1 MTVAKHT
8 SPPFI
13 YSGLSSDTKP
23 DATPLSIFY
32 ETDTGDEFLML
43 SSWTQCKDALSQYTT
58 LTTLLAGEN
67 GASYSGGYIQV
78 SGGGPEYKEYDMSGG
93 TNQTTWAT
101 EKKLILG
108 IRYYGDTGGI
118 IGFVDY
124 GDNETYITVR
134 DATQYG
140 IQEIGI
146 QAKVIYGQGNGTFP
160 TTACGDANDILGIFK
175 TKVMTS

>member
-1 MTVAKHT
+1 
-8 SPPFI
+8 
-13 YSGLSSDTKP
+13 
-23 DATPLSIFY
+23 
-32 ETDTGDEFLML
+32 
-43 SSWTQCKDALSQYTT
+43 
-58 LTTLLAGEN
+58 
-67 GASYSGGYIQV
+67 
-78 SGGGPEYKEYDMSGG
+78 MSGG

-118 IGFVDY
+118 IGYVDY

-146 QAKVIYGQGNGTFP
+146 QAKVIYGQGNGTYP
-160 TTACGDANDILGIFK
+160 TTACLDANDILGIFK
-175 TKVMTS
+175 TKVITS